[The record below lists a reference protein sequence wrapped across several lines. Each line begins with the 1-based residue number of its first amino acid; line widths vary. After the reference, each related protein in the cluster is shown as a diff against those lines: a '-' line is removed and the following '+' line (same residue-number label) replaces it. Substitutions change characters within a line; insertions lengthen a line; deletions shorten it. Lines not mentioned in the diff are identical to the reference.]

1 MAELRTTTGQRL
13 AIAYDPRSN
22 AMLFFE
28 SDWFAEPFRTTGV
41 PHKLTAIKARRV
53 ALVPATRRTIH
64 APRAA

>member
-22 AMLFFE
+22 AMMFFE

-41 PHKLTAIKARRV
+41 PHRITTVVARRL
-53 ALVPATRRTIH
+53 ALVPSTRRTIRR
-64 APRAA
+64 PRAA